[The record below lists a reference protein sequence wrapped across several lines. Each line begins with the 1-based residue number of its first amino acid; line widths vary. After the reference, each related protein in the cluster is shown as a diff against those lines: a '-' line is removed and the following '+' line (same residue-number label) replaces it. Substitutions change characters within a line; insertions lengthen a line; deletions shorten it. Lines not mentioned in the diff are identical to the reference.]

1 MTDSIDHTKDG
12 FTIKFR
18 VGNHKNFV
26 RFPDG
31 SINDTIGNIVMFL
44 LGCGFTR
51 SAIVAGLKQAADVLE
66 AAP

>member
-1 MTDSIDHTKDG
+1 MMENADHAKDG

-18 VGNHKNFV
+18 VGNYRNFV
-26 RFPDG
+26 RFSDG
-31 SINDTIGNIVMFL
+31 SICDTIGNIAMFL

-51 SAIVAGLKQAADVLE
+51 SAIVAGLRQAADALE

>member
-1 MTDSIDHTKDG
+1 MDNIDHTKDG

-18 VGNHKNFV
+18 VGNYKNFV
-26 RFPDG
+26 RFSDG
-31 SINDTIGNIVMFL
+31 SINDTIGNIAMFL

-51 SAIVAGLKQAADVLE
+51 SAIVTGLRQAAEALE